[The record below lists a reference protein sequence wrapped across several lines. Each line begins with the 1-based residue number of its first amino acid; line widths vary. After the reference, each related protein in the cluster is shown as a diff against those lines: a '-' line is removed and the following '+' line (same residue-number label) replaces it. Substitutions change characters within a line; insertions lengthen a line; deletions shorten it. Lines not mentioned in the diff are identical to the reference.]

1 MARIEPLPSDA
12 VGDLAPLLEQV
23 REAMGFVPNSMLT
36 MARVPGLAPALS
48 ALTRVIWGP
57 GRVDPAI
64 KGLAAI
70 MASRGAECRYCQA
83 HTAHRAHGQLGVE
96 QAKLDALWSF
106 ETADLFSAAERAV
119 LRVAF
124 GAGQAPNGV
133 TDADFA
139 ALRTH
144 FDDDQVAE
152 LVAMISLFGFLNRWN
167 DTLATE
173 LEASPLAFG
182 EASLT
187 PLGWDAGKHGS
198 GTPST

>member
-1 MARIEPLPSDA
+1 MARIEPLASEA

-83 HTAHRAHGQLGVE
+83 HTTHRAHGQLGVDA
-96 QAKLDALWSF
+96 AKIDALWSF
-106 ETADLFSAAERAV
+106 ETSTLFSDAERAV

-133 TDADFA
+133 TDADFE
-139 ALRTH
+139 ALRRH

-152 LVAMISLFGFLNRWN
+152 LVAMVALFGFLNRWN

-173 LEASPLAFG
+173 LEPSPLAF
-182 EASLT
+182 ADATLA
-187 PLGWDAGKHGS
+187 PLGWDAGKHGGGAATS
-198 GTPST
+198 